1 MKIPVEEIQHIDFVE
16 TPTKQSSHGQLHN
29 FDIIYDFP
37 LKDGIDHKRYCVLL
51 LRTFFSIKKKERI
64 LFLEYQCHQVEKPFR
79 WMNSLY
85 MLLEYNYR
93 VLIRQKKNNRF
104 AEIIDL
110 VEEKRNALFY
120 LHGNARDSTLEQL
133 AKNENK
139 KYRWHGTANQ
149 LVHMYYQT
157 IYKTHKGDA
166 LLKLTTQEIVEL
178 IQERYVKKDGS
189 LFNSETLR
197 SYLKPSKAD
206 KHPNLDQQI
215 QVSDTDEE

>member
-1 MKIPVEEIQHIDFVE
+1 MRIPVDKIQGIDFFE
-16 TPTKQSSHGQLHN
+16 TPTKQSSQGQLHS

-37 LKDGIDHKRYCVLL
+37 FKDGIDHKRYCVLL
-51 LRTFFSIKKKERI
+51 LRTLFRLKKKERMP
-64 LFLEYQCHQVEKPFR
+64 FLDYQCNQMEKPFR

-85 MLLEYNYR
+85 LLLEYNYR
-93 VLIRQKKNNRF
+93 VMIREEKNNRF

-110 VEEKRNALFY
+110 VEEKRNALF
-120 LHGNARDSTLEQL
+120 LHHSNTSEANSNSSQE

-139 KYRWHGTANQ
+139 KYRWHGTVSQ

-157 IYKTHKGDA
+157 IYKTHKGNA
-166 LLKLTTQEIVEL
+166 LLKLTTQEIVEM
-178 IQERYVKKDGS
+178 IQERYVKMDGT
-189 LFNSETLR
+189 LFNSDTLR

-215 QVSDTDEE
+215 KIIE